1 MDDPWGSPWADEAA
15 HKTVNSDDTNAAK
28 PKPTIVPPKPVPFD
42 STTKSPWD
50 DDEGFG
56 DWATQP
62 EESLPETSPSA
73 AANTDDD
80 WDFQANDGLGA
91 QGHKVT
97 IAGDIDSPWTTTDDR
112 SVEHPRVE
120 LKESVV
126 GNKQDLDDSWTG
138 PQTYAADD
146 QFPASIQHV
155 DKLEEII
162 VQDSSEVDGGAKD
175 VTNDRDSLQEESSI
189 QSSVQRS
196 HPPKDTLS
204 HDVGVKALS
213 DEPTSV
219 EDHRTTAED
228 LFSTGQPEASEKEAT
243 VSSRPSLCLSDRSRH
258 DEAPAD
264 SPRTSVEEEIRP
276 ALETQDSSKVR
287 QLVHHFDALA
297 IERVQ
302 SGSTDRSRDQ
312 PSDGSEHPSASRSPS
327 VEENGNE
334 FGDFEEGVS
343 YVSANRSSN
352 GNMGSESIISPRED
366 AQHPTK
372 ATAPSQASVKQDEI
386 IKPQGRVKFDID
398 MSCIDQLYPVAGKST
413 DSTEYEQLDID
424 NLVMDSFSTVEQR
437 KIWYR
442 ISRYG
447 SMRKY
452 NAGGDDN
459 YVWMDWVHSK
469 VREETLKIV
478 ARWMEEDRI
487 QGGLSL
493 GSGRLESMFSWGKQ
507 GQAPVAEA
515 LPRVAALQSPSTSIP
530 ASMKSLGHSRQ
541 SSSVSSTKTIPA
553 SAIGPGPQFGWSSTQ
568 PISTVPG
575 PVTSSILSNSPVA
588 SSFPGL
594 ARISP
599 VMTSVSGAIPSSKPQ
614 PPHSNDVRSDTLVH
628 DVTHAQED
636 DDDEWGEMVSS
647 PVTPSFPALPAIL
660 PVTRGHKVSHSIV
673 EVLNSSNASKSHPA
687 RHHRVSSL
695 NQELDTFK
703 SDVAVNTTFSA
714 NSQAMLKDLGG
725 TSEPT
730 TRNDDA
736 WAGTDFSFF
745 DTPST
750 TSGSIV
756 SSTMKPFSMAQLESP
771 GSVPLKFDNAPSSGQ
786 KIITTKM
793 PPPPTPAASNL
804 GGKSKEEL
812 NQDRIV
818 RDIIKDLPDLS
829 YMLRR

>member
-15 HKTVNSDDTNAAK
+15 HKTVESDANAVK
-28 PKPTIVPPKPVPFD
+28 PKPTIIPPKPVSFD

-62 EESLPETSPSA
+62 EESLQETSPSA

-97 IAGDIDSPWTTTDDR
+97 IAGGIESPWTTADDR
-112 SVEHPRVE
+112 SVEHPRLE
-120 LKESVV
+120 LQEPVV
-126 GNKQDLDDSWTG
+126 GNRQDLDASWAG
-138 PQTYAADD
+138 PQAYAADD

-155 DKLEEII
+155 DKLEEVVI
-162 VQDSSEVDGGAKD
+162 QDSSQVDEGAKD
-175 VTNDRDSLQEESSI
+175 VTNERDSLQEESSI
-189 QSSVQRS
+189 QSPVQKS
-196 HPPKDTLS
+196 QPPKDTLS
-204 HDVGVKALS
+204 DEIEVKALN
-213 DEPTSV
+213 DESISV
-219 EDHRTTAED
+219 EDHRTTAEG
-228 LFSTGQPEASEKEAT
+228 LFSAEQPEASEKEAT

-264 SPRTSVEEEIRP
+264 SPGTSVEEEIRP
-276 ALETQDSSKVR
+276 ALESRDSSKVK

-297 IERVQ
+297 IARVQ

-312 PSDGSEHPSASRSPS
+312 PSDGSEHPSTSRRPS

-343 YVSANRSSN
+343 YVSANGSSN
-352 GNMGSESIISPRED
+352 GDVVSESIISPRED

-372 ATAPSQASVKQDEI
+372 AAAPSQASVKEDEI

-398 MSCIDQLYPVAGKST
+398 MSCIDQLYPVAKKST
-413 DSTEYEQLDID
+413 DSTDYEPLDID

-437 KIWYR
+437 KMWYR

-459 YVWMDWVHSK
+459 FIWMDWVHSK
-469 VREETLKIV
+469 VREETLKIA

-487 QGGLSL
+487 QGGLIL
-493 GSGRLESMFSWGKQ
+493 GGGGRLASMFSWGKQ

-530 ASMKSLGHSRQ
+530 ASMKSFGHSRQ
-541 SSSVSSTKTIPA
+541 SSSISSTKTMPA
-553 SAIGPGPQFGWSSTQ
+553 SAIEPSPHFGWSSTQ

-575 PVTSSILSNSPVA
+575 PVTSSISSNSPVA

-599 VMTSVSGAIPSSKPQ
+599 GMTSGSAAIPPSQPQ
-614 PPHSNDVRSDTLVH
+614 PPESDDVRSDTLVH
-628 DVTHAQED
+628 SATDAEE

-647 PVTPSFPALPAIL
+647 PITPSFPALPAII
-660 PVTRGHKVSHSIV
+660 PVTRGHKVSHSIM
-673 EVLNSSNASKSHPA
+673 EVLNPSNASKSHPA
-687 RHHRVSSL
+687 RHRRASSL
-695 NQELDTFK
+695 SQELEAFK
-703 SDVAVNTTFSA
+703 SDVAVNTTVSA
-714 NSQAMLKDLGG
+714 NSQVILKDLGD
-725 TSEPT
+725 TPKPT
-730 TRNDDA
+730 PRNDDA

-750 TSGSIV
+750 TSGNIV
-756 SSTMKPFSMAQLESP
+756 SSTMKPFAMAQLESP
-771 GSVPLKFDNAPSSGQ
+771 GSVPLKFDNTPSPGQ
-786 KIITTKM
+786 KIITANM
-793 PPPPTPAASNL
+793 PPPPTPPISNL

-829 YMLRR
+829 YMFRR